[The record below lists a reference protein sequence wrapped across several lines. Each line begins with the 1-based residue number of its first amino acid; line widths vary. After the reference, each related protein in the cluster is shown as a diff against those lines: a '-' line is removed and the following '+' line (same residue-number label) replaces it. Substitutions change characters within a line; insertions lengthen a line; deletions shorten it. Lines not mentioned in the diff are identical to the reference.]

1 MICGSDGT
9 LSEKEEFATLI
20 DFTFPIF
27 EIKDKFGDYPRYTKG
42 GTLSIRINFNDKLGN
57 VYKQNL
63 EFDVNTSV
71 VKEKDKF

>member
-42 GTLSIRINFNDKLGN
+42 GTLSIRINFNGKLGN